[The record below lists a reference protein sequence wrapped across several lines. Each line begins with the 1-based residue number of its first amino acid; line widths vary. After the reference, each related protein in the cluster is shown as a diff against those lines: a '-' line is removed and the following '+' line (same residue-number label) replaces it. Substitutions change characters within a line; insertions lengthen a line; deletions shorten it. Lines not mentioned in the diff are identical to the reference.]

1 MSNTPSSTHTVVT
14 PDESSDKLTISILG
28 IALRFLS
35 CGILALGIGILW
47 RYTIAPS
54 HLTIGDALVGVFS
67 LLVGFIVGGIIW
79 YVVDRKRKQDEPT
92 RTFSLVVFV
101 IVPILVLALVLVIWL
116 LSLFLGNV

>member
-1 MSNTPSSTHTVVT
+1 MSKTPTATPSTEADDAVS
-14 PDESSDKLTISILG
+14 EKLTMSFIG

-47 RYTIAPS
+47 RYTLAPS

-67 LLVGFIVGGIIW
+67 LLIGFMAGGIIW
-79 YVVDRKRKQDEPT
+79 YAIDRKRKQDAAT

-101 IVPILVLALVLVIWL
+101 VVPLLFLVLVLVVWL
-116 LSLFLGNV
+116 LSLLLGTV